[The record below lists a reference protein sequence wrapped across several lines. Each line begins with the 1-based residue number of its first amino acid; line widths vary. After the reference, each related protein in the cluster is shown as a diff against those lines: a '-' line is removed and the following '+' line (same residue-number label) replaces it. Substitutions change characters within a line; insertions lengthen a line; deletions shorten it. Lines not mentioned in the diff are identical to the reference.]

1 MSSTAIA
8 TRSTSKSPSFSTP
21 LKKSAQVVDSPG
33 NWRHPR
39 LEEITR
45 RQNATVFN
53 ERNIRTIVYNVG
65 ALAALW
71 VLHLFSTRLG
81 LMRLFTGSTKTYVN
95 WGYLGLQLIPLL
107 NIGLALLP
115 LVRRK
120 DDLSDIPLTPSQRKL
135 LGLPPAA
142 ATATP
147 NSVYSTPPRYSRTPS
162 ISGSVASKLS
172 YSGSPASA
180 KGSPASGG
188 HISGSP
194 YSPAASPLLQK
205 AVAGGLG
212 GGRRTSFGSA
222 SPLGASTASSLFPDA
237 PGTPTPSTGKRT
249 SVSLNNKWLYGKGRR
264 SSGSAWS

>member
-81 LMRLFTGSTKTYVN
+81 LMRL
-95 WGYLGLQLIPLL
+95 
-107 NIGLALLP
+107 
-115 LVRRK
+115 
-120 DDLSDIPLTPSQRKL
+120 
-135 LGLPPAA
+135 
-142 ATATP
+142 
-147 NSVYSTPPRYSRTPS
+147 
-162 ISGSVASKLS
+162 
-172 YSGSPASA
+172 
-180 KGSPASGG
+180 
-188 HISGSP
+188 
-194 YSPAASPLLQK
+194 
-205 AVAGGLG
+205 
-212 GGRRTSFGSA
+212 
-222 SPLGASTASSLFPDA
+222 
-237 PGTPTPSTGKRT
+237 
-249 SVSLNNKWLYGKGRR
+249 
-264 SSGSAWS
+264 